1 MDVKKMMYVK
11 MPKYEADVLEKLGIK
26 YRKTK
31 GTFINSSGYLTI
43 KTSRKNVPALSDKI
57 VCVHTLFA
65 WLKQRYV
72 DTDEPLNYRIR
83 KNRELY
89 KTFKLETHH
98 NNGNKLDNRMEN
110 LTGFLT
116 RTEHNKLNY
125 ELTKRGG

>member
-1 MDVKKMMYVK
+1 MIQKK
-11 MPKYEADVLEKLGIK
+11 
-26 YRKTK
+26 RKR
-31 GTFINSSGYLTI
+31 TI
-43 KTSRKNVPALSDKI
+43 DYI
-57 VCVHTLFA
+57 
-65 WLKQRYV
+65 
-72 DTDEPLNYRIR
+72 
-83 KNRELY
+83 LY